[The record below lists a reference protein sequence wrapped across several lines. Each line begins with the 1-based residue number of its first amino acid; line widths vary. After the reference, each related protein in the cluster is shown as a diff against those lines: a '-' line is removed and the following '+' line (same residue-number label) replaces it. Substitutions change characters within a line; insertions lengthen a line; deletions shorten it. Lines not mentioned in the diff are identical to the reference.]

1 MKLNEAMQIN
11 TINNEYVTL
20 MDANGNPLRINKSD
34 LIEVIRANMPVATT
48 DKNGLYGKSYV
59 SKVFTT
65 SSTNTKLIKLF
76 SCQKSGFSGK
86 MSVLFRRAETG
97 AISEFSVYANAY
109 QTIEKLSDIEVYRR
123 AGSHGN
129 IAFYRDEEYVYVYM
143 PSNYY
148 YLYCKLDFFFIGELI
163 LEEQSGLE
171 VSTLTKIPLIE

>member
-86 MSVLFRRAETG
+86 LSLLFRRSESG
-97 AISEFSVYANAY
+97 VISEFSIYANSY
-109 QTIEKLSDIEVYRR
+109 QTIEKISDIEIYRR
-123 AGSHGN
+123 AGSHSN
-129 IAFYRDEEYVYVYM
+129 ITFYRDEEYVYAYM

-148 YLYCKLDFFFIGELI
+148 YLHCKLEFLFVGELI
-163 LEEQSGLE
+163 LEVAE
-171 VSTLTKIPLIE
+171 VDISTLTKIPLIE

>member
-1 MKLNEAMQIN
+1 MEKVKLTDNSVIE
-11 TINNEYVTL
+11 
-20 MDANGNPLRINKSD
+20 
-34 LIEVIRANMPVATT
+34 LIRSNMPVATRE
-48 DKNGLYGKSYV
+48 KNGLYGKSYV

-76 SCQKSGFSGK
+76 SCQKNGFSGK

-97 AISEFSVYANAY
+97 AISEFSVYANVY
-109 QTIEKLSDIEVYRR
+109 QTIEKLSDIEIYRR

-148 YLYCKLDFFFIGELI
+148 YLYCKLDFLFVGNLI

>member
-1 MKLNEAMQIN
+1 MAMEKVKLTDSSVIE
-11 TINNEYVTL
+11 
-20 MDANGNPLRINKSD
+20 
-34 LIEVIRANMPVATT
+34 LIRSNMPVATR

-65 SSTNTKLIKLF
+65 SSANTKLIKLF
-76 SCQKSGFSGK
+76 SFQKNGFSGK